1 MNKDIIRQHLA
12 CLRFI
17 PADIIYL
24 TMQNRDVVDTDLE
37 RNLEEIPYDKV
48 GLGALN
54 FSLLFEK
61 PFRNVFYYR
70 TKKSIILR
78 NFSRLFLKPLDTI
91 EINGEIEKG
100 FRIYHNYAVIH
111 PHQAGKNFTVGHGV
125 TIGKGNPNK
134 TDKKILNP
142 IFGDDV
148 TVMSNAIVFGGIEIG
163 NRVVIGA
170 GAVVTKDVPDD
181 CVVIGNPAR
190 IIRENGQR
198 VDKVL

>member
-1 MNKDIIRQHLA
+1 MNKDILRQHLA

-24 TMQNRDVVDTDLE
+24 TMKNRDVIDADLE
-37 RNLEEIPYDKV
+37 RNLSEIPYDKV

-78 NFSRLFLKPLDTI
+78 NLSRMLLNPLDTI
-91 EINGEIEKG
+91 EINGKIEKG

-111 PHQAGKNFTVGHGV
+111 PHQAGKSFTVGHGV
-125 TIGKGNPNK
+125 TIGKGRP
-134 TDKKILNP
+134 DKDNEKILNP

-148 TVMSNAIVFGGIEIG
+148 TIMSNAIVFGGIKIG
-163 NRVVIGA
+163 NHVEIGA
-170 GAVVTKDVPDD
+170 GAVVTKDVPDH
-181 CVVIGNPAR
+181 CVVVGNPAR

-198 VDKVL
+198 VDKEL